1 MRVRHLA
8 FLSISVIAGL
18 AASLGTACSSSST
31 PGTTP
36 DDAGAA
42 DTGTTDVGQ
51 PAANEA
57 KQTGRVIGALDRLEI
72 PDVTVTID
80 GKSAKT
86 KGDGTYEIIVPKNK
100 PYTMS
105 VSGEGFYK
113 LNEQEWILKKD
124 SLARGDTSL
133 LSVDTANLLAS
144 FLPGRDKAKG
154 LLVVKV
160 QPIAPC
166 DDEGGSTLTIEPAG
180 DSKIVY
186 FAGGRPNADAKSAEK
201 GASFSAAVYNVET
214 GVNIKVNVVSPKC
227 QVVPYPID
235 QSEVTYTGNQ
245 KTEPGDVLSYVRAFI
260 GPLK

>member
-1 MRVRHLA
+1 MRVRSIA
-8 FLSISVIAGL
+8 VLSLSSVLVTFGAL
-18 AASLGTACSSSST
+18 AAACSSSTTET
-31 PGTTP
+31 PAT
-36 DDAGAA
+36 DAGTAE
-42 DTGTTDVGQ
+42 TGTSDVGQ

-57 KQTGRVIGALDRLEI
+57 KQTGKIIGAIDKLEV
-72 PDVTVTID
+72 PGVTVSID
-80 GKSAKT
+80 GKTATT
-86 KGDGTYEIIVPKNK
+86 KGDGTYEIIVPKDK

-105 VSGEGFYK
+105 VFGEGYYK

-154 LLVVKV
+154 VLVVKV
-160 QPIAPC
+160 QPIPPC

-180 DSKIVY
+180 DSKTVY
-186 FAGGRPNADAKSAEK
+186 FEGGRPNVNAKSAEK

-227 QVVPYPID
+227 NVIPYPFD
-235 QSEVTYTGNQ
+235 QADVTYTGNQ
-245 KTEPGDVLSYVRAFI
+245 KTEPGEVLSYVRAFI